1 MLTYI
6 ENFYLKKKFDIKKY
20 YLIEKLT
27 KIFLYA
33 IQSPIYFFILPI
45 LLVIYALR
53 PFILIRWSDLK
64 ETRLGNMA
72 AINELYLC
80 EKISGINMPKQKYFD
95 IFYFNKKPCNKQ
107 LAIMFKRKLNVFPTF
122 FVRKMSNLNKFLRF
136 AFSLNN
142 EIHEIKVSCSARDVH
157 LLWEKIP
164 PNLSFTPEEK
174 IKGKN
179 ILNKFGLKNNEK
191 FVCLFARDSRYL
203 EKYHIP
209 SASKGNWDY
218 QRFRNFN
225 IDNFIAAAD
234 EITRRGYYVF
244 RVGKIA
250 EKKLNSSNPKIIDYA
265 FSTLKS
271 DFMDIYLAANCS
283 FFLSSGCGIDELPSI
298 FRRPLAS
305 VMIPIGYTQT
315 NRTSIIS
322 ILKHHFDKKTKKKLS
337 LTEIFSKGLSMA
349 STGEEYLRQNI
360 ELVDNSS
367 DEIKDLAIEMLDM
380 IEGKNFFYNKDA
392 ENQKIFWDLYRK
404 NLTEYENNFNHG
416 KELRGKIGAKFLN
429 ENSNYLI

>member
-1 MLTYI
+1 
-6 ENFYLKKKFDIKKY
+6 
-20 YLIEKLT
+20 
-27 KIFLYA
+27 
-33 IQSPIYFFILPI
+33 
-45 LLVIYALR
+45 
-53 PFILIRWSDLK
+53 
-64 ETRLGNMA
+64 
-72 AINELYLC
+72 
-80 EKISGINMPKQKYFD
+80 
-95 IFYFNKKPCNKQ
+95 
-107 LAIMFKRKLNVFPTF
+107 
-122 FVRKMSNLNKFLRF
+122 
-136 AFSLNN
+136 
-142 EIHEIKVSCSARDVH
+142 
-157 LLWEKIP
+157 
-164 PNLSFTPEEK
+164 
-174 IKGKN
+174 
-179 ILNKFGLKNNEK
+179 
-191 FVCLFARDSRYL
+191 
-203 EKYHIP
+203 
-209 SASKGNWDY
+209 
-218 QRFRNFN
+218 
-225 IDNFIAAAD
+225 
-234 EITRRGYYVF
+234 
-244 RVGKIA
+244 
-250 EKKLNSSNPKIIDYA
+250 
-265 FSTLKS
+265 
-271 DFMDIYLAANCS
+271 MDIYLAANCS